1 MERGRGPTAQRG
13 GVVGGARRA
22 RHRLLAPG
30 RCRPGVHDRYDTVHR
45 DHLDDLDHLDLDHLD
60 LDHVDDGDRPTFDGT
75 DPDLICDDRNVDT
88 GADLTADDRTG
99 PDLIFDGARHHVA
112 TGRPGDGHHPRH
124 EWSPRDR
131 PHVRRRIRCR
141 RRRRHLDL
149 LAAERIHASFGM
161 TGSWADANPGLVARI
176 AAEGHVLINHTAT
189 HPDMTT
195 LSSADRLAELAAA
208 EASVSAITGS
218 GMQPYFR
225 PPYGAYD
232 ASVLTDLG
240 RAGYAYSIMW
250 TVDSLGWKGLDPAS
264 VAARC
269 LDGAVDGAILLLHVG
284 SQSTDVEALPEI
296 VAGLRAS
303 GYTFVTVGQLLQP

>member
-1 MERGRGPTAQRG
+1 
-13 GVVGGARRA
+13 
-22 RHRLLAPG
+22 
-30 RCRPGVHDRYDTVHR
+30 
-45 DHLDDLDHLDLDHLD
+45 
-60 LDHVDDGDRPTFDGT
+60 
-75 DPDLICDDRNVDT
+75 
-88 GADLTADDRTG
+88 
-99 PDLIFDGARHHVA
+99 
-112 TGRPGDGHHPRH
+112 
-124 EWSPRDR
+124 
-131 PHVRRRIRCR
+131 
-141 RRRRHLDL
+141 
-149 LAAERIHASFGM
+149 M
-161 TGSWADANPGLVARI
+161 TGSWADANPRLVARI

-208 EASVSAITGS
+208 EASVSVITGR

-232 ASVLTDLG
+232 ASVLTDIG

-250 TVDSLGWKGLDPAS
+250 TVDSLGWEGLDPAS

-303 GYTFVTVGQLLQP
+303 GYTFVTVGELLQP